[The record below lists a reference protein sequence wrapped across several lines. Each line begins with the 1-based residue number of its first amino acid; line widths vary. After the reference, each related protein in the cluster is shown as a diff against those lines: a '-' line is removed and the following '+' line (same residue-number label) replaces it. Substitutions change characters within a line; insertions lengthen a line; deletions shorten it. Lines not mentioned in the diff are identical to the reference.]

1 MKPETRKNL
10 IVAAAV
16 MLAIAVAIV
25 FPRITRF
32 AEMAGREFRF
42 FWWLFLL
49 AGVALWLAIRSGRKK
64 K

>member
-1 MKPETRKNL
+1 MKPEMRKNL
-10 IVAAAV
+10 IVAAII
-16 MLAIAVAIV
+16 MLVIAGIIV

-49 AGVALWLAIRSGRKK
+49 AGVALYLAFRSRRKNR
-64 K
+64 

>member
-1 MKPETRKNL
+1 MKPEVRKNL
-10 IVAAAV
+10 ILAAAIL
-16 MLAIAVAIV
+16 LAIAVVIV

-49 AGVALWLAIRSGRKK
+49 AGVALWLAIRRGRKK